1 MKKKIISL
9 LLILLFLMTTLI
21 TSVQSTDTTKL
32 NTTEL
37 RTELP
42 MSESHLLETTTI
54 GTVTTFIK
62 DYLHQMQY
70 SPRFKERFTE
80 YLEQGLFE
88 MEKLGITSEKNLL
101 ETQTIVTNEPRIKNP
116 FKSHRF
122 LMNFNPDSVEM
133 ETTIPTYIDNQSVD
147 NYTVEV
153 FIKLIPFIDS
163 LQTVQRIIL
172 RKFYQESS
180 FLWPAIG
187 LRIIEDGETV
197 FIIAFGKGI
206 TWKFRFW

>member
-1 MKKKIISL
+1 
-9 LLILLFLMTTLI
+9 
-21 TSVQSTDTTKL
+21 
-32 NTTEL
+32 
-37 RTELP
+37 
-42 MSESHLLETTTI
+42 
-54 GTVTTFIK
+54 
-62 DYLHQMQY
+62 MQY

-122 LMNFNPDSVEM
+122 LMNINPDSVDI
-133 ETTIPTYIDNQSVD
+133 ETTIPTYIDNQTGD
-147 NYTVEV
+147 NYTIEI
-153 FIKLIPFIDS
+153 FIKLIPFVDS
-163 LQTVQRIIL
+163 IQTIQQIII

-180 FLWPAIG
+180 LLWPAIG
-187 LRIIEDGETV
+187 LRIIEDDKTV
-197 FIIAFGKGI
+197 FIIAFGKGM